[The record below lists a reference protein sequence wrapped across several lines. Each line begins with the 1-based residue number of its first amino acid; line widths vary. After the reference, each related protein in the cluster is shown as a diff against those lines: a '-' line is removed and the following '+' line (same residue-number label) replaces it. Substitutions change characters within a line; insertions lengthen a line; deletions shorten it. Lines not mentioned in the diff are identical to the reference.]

1 MLWATAA
8 TFGVGLVLLLTAVI
22 FAMLELRA
30 ALDPVELEEDFV
42 TRLSEEV
49 QAVRD
54 GSDRGRTALAAP
66 RTRRGRLTPSSR
78 AASAED
84 FASPTARRRPA
95 RAAAKRADPLP
106 VRGAGL
112 IGHSPL
118 EPSGNLPKDRA
129 G

>member
-8 TFGVGLVLLLTAVI
+8 TFGVGLLLLLTAVI

-78 AASAED
+78 GSGASHLHSTS
-84 FASPTARRRPA
+84 SPSS
-95 RAAAKRADPLP
+95 AAAKRADPLP

-118 EPSGNLPKDRA
+118 EPPGDPPKDRA